1 MKAIDLR
8 KTFFLALGVLVAILV
23 MLTTSVF
30 GMSL

>member
-1 MKAIDLR
+1 MKTLSIR
-8 KTFFLALGVLVAILV
+8 KTFFLALGVIVAILV